1 MKSIKLKIKKI
12 MPGAGVVPP
21 LILSKGA
28 LGWLMFSLTLAISWH
43 IFHTPIWALAVV
55 PILLIWRYR
64 LFVKKSPLPSRMV
77 RIFLTLAAFG
87 GVLLNYSSYMGR
99 DPGIT
104 ALILL
109 STLKLFELKS
119 QRDFMFVI
127 FLCYFLVFGI
137 FLYDQTIQGLAFMMV
152 AVILITAAVLRL
164 NHGEKQPVKVKYLV
178 KSGFRFFLYSIP
190 FMLVLFAFFPRT
202 TVPLWNLPQDSGKR
216 GRMGFNDVVRPGQ
229 FAELSASKELAFRV
243 SFPDGNMPAYKD
255 LYFRGLVLWF
265 TDGKAWYQ
273 GLLRARSG
281 RRFATR
287 EDVTIQQEFTLQP
300 HYNRWL
306 FALDTPVTIPRGAR
320 ILPGRVFQAYWP
332 ISHAARYGVVSALQ
346 PKAPESLSPELKRW
360 GLWLPRDWDSPIIQ
374 LARSWR
380 NTASSNAEVVQS
392 ALDYFTNSGFEYTT
406 APGAMDRDTPLEDF
420 LFNKRKG
427 FCEHYAATFTLL
439 MRAAGIP
446 SRMVIGYQGG
456 EYNPVGGYLVVR
468 QFDAHA
474 WSEVWL
480 EEKGWLRVDPTAAV
494 APERVQFG
502 AEMSRTIS
510 SMGDLQDEDRS
521 QAIERAMRKGFFEK
535 ILAFFKD
542 HWDNI
547 NLKWEV
553 WIMSYNRFSQRSF
566 LRSIG
571 LADVSRWSLMV
582 VLVIIIPAL
591 FFLVSLLLKRQT
603 LSSDPL
609 VKLYQRFYRKTAK
622 KGIRPAAWE
631 GPLDFRLRAVDA
643 FPHRA
648 KEIQQITDLY
658 INLRYGGLPVTRDVL
673 KEFKEMVQRFNIRG
687 KG

>member
-12 MPGAGVVPP
+12 LPGSGVVPP

-28 LGWLMFSLTLAISWH
+28 LGWLMFSIILAISWH
-43 IFHTPIWALAVV
+43 IPHTPIWALAAV
-55 PILLIWRYR
+55 PILLTWRYR
-64 LFVKKSPLPSRMV
+64 LFVKKRPLPSRV
-77 RIFLTLAAFG
+77 IRIFLTLAAFG

-104 ALILL
+104 AVILL

-137 FLYDQTIQGLAFMMV
+137 FLYDQTIQGLAFMIV

-178 KSGFRFFLYSIP
+178 KSGFRFFLYSLP

-202 TVPLWNLPQDSGKR
+202 TILFFNLPQDSGKR
-216 GRMGFNDVVRPGQ
+216 GRMGFNDVVNPGQ
-229 FAELSASKELAFRV
+229 FAELVASNEVAFRV

-265 TDGKAWYQ
+265 TSGKLWYQ
-273 GLLRARSG
+273 GILRAG
-281 RRFATR
+281 RRQHFATPD
-287 EDVTIQQEFTLQP
+287 DVTIQQEFTLQP

-306 FALDTPVTIPRGAR
+306 FALDTPVTVPRRTR
-320 ILPGRVFQAYWP
+320 ILPGRVFQSYGP
-332 ISHAARYGVVSALQ
+332 ISIVARYGVVSALQ
-346 PKAPESLSPELKRW
+346 PKVLEFLSPELKRW
-360 GLWLPRDWDSPIIQ
+360 GLQLPRDWNSPIFQ

-380 NTASSNAEVVQS
+380 NAASSNAEVVQM
-392 ALDYFTNSGFEYTT
+392 ALDYFTDSGFAYTT
-406 APGAMDRDTPLEDF
+406 APGAMDRDAPLEDF
-420 LFNKRKG
+420 LFNVRKG

-456 EYNPVGGYLVVR
+456 EYNSVGGYLVVR
-468 QFDAHA
+468 QSDAHA

-480 EEKGWLRVDPTAAV
+480 EEKGWQRVDPTAAV
-494 APERVQFG
+494 APERIEFG
-502 AEMSRTIS
+502 AEMSRNIS
-510 SMGDLQDEDRS
+510 LGGLQDEDRS
-521 QAIERAMRKGFFEK
+521 QAIERAMRKGVFEK
-535 ILAFFKD
+535 IFAFFKD

-571 LADVSRWSLMV
+571 LADVSRWSLVV
-582 VLVIIIPAL
+582 VLVIFIPAL

-609 VKLYQRFYRKTAK
+609 VKLYQRFYRKTAR

-631 GPLDFRLRAVDA
+631 GPLDFRFRAVDA
-643 FPHRA
+643 FPHKA

-658 INLRYGGLPVTRDVL
+658 INLRYGGLPVTKDVL
-673 KEFKEMVQRFNIRG
+673 KEFKGMVQRFNIRG
-687 KG
+687 K